1 MQSFD
6 NAKAI
11 AGAPRIVTD
20 PQLKNL
26 LSDRVRDWTKLRL
39 LDFTHLV
46 IIEVGD
52 TGSSITDALG
62 FSPLVNPLDG
72 KRYGAEGFAFPFDYI
87 EDHGGWFELISTVG
101 NDGFAFVLFVRD
113 REGVD
118 PELLAMCR
126 THALQMKGI
135 M

>member
-52 TGSSITDALG
+52 IDKSIIEELA

-72 KRYGAEGFAFPFDYI
+72 LRHGMDGFVLPFDYL
-87 EDHGGWFELISTVG
+87 ENHGGWFELIVTVG
-101 NDGFAFVLFVRD
+101 NDGVRL
-113 REGVD
+113 RPIRAES
-118 PELLAMCR
+118 
-126 THALQMKGI
+126 
-135 M
+135 